1 MIRQLIV
8 LSALCPVLLA
18 AQPNIVIILAD
29 DLGYGD
35 VGCYG
40 ATKIKT
46 PNIDRLAREGARF
59 TDAHSP
65 ASVCSPSR
73 YGLMTGR
80 SPWRLHRKGNDYN
93 LEKDRMNIA
102 SMLKAQGYR
111 SAAIGKWHLGY
122 SKDWNAL
129 PITGPLEVGF
139 DYHFG
144 VPQNH
149 NDRYRVFI
157 ENHDIVGR
165 KSGEA
170 FRIVEGRDFPEGV
183 AQPRVEDLVDTMLT
197 AKAIGFIREN
207 AARPFFLYFTPC
219 ASHTHITPAEPFRGT
234 SQAGLLGDHIQEL
247 DAHVG
252 EILATLDELKLSE
265 RTLIFFSSDNG
276 GTPNDFKGT
285 QKVKINLAS
294 ESGGVRE
301 KFRTAKRDAKAM
313 GHLTN
318 GPWHDGKG
326 TPFEGGHRV
335 PFIAPLARPDPCGVD
350 FGAPR
355 RPSRL
360 ICSSSVARSRD
371 GRRRFKRRGWAASRS
386 RSCMTARGSAGN
398 TRSRGWCA
406 WMRAKAAGKSRL
418 GAGLASDEALVSS
431 LRPLQGAD
439 GPHRDAFNTKKYGS
453 PMPGR
458 PMHGP
463 PRFDLRRRRRFF
475 ARCSSLTSQAGR

>member
-1 MIRQLIV
+1 MRRLIASFFLLALGSP
-8 LSALCPVLLA
+8 LSASDK
-18 AQPNIVIILAD
+18 PNIIFILAD

-46 PNIDRLAREGARF
+46 PNIDRLAQEGLRF

-73 YGLMTGR
+73 YGLLSGR
-80 SPWRLHRKGNDYN
+80 SPWRLHRMGNDYN
-93 LEKDRMNIA
+93 LEQKRMNIA

-122 SKDWNAL
+122 SKDWNKL

-165 KSGEA
+165 KAGEPY
-170 FRIVEGRDFPEGV
+170 RLVEGREFPEGV
-183 AQPRVEDLVDTMLT
+183 AQPRVEDQVDTTLT
-197 AKAIGFIREN
+197 AKAVAFIREYRE
-207 AARPFFLYFTPC
+207 RPFFLYFTPC

-252 EILATLDELKLSE
+252 EVLATLEELGLTQ

-276 GTPNDFKGT
+276 GTPKDFKGT
-285 QKVKINLAS
+285 QKVKLNLAS
-294 ESGGVRE
+294 EAGGVRE
-301 KFRTAKRDAKAM
+301 KFRSAKKDAQAM
-313 GHLTN
+313 GHVTN

-326 TPFEGGHRV
+326 SPFEGGHRV
-335 PFIAPLARPDPCGVD
+335 PFIARWPGQIP
-350 FGAPR
+350 
-355 RPSRL
+355 
-360 ICSSSVARSRD
+360 
-371 GRRRFKRRGWAASRS
+371 AASTSAQTICLTDLLATIASIVGVALPDDAGEDSFDILPALRDPSLATPIRPITIMQGDTQDNVLAVRS
-386 RSCMTARGSAGN
+386 GRWKFMEGKDAKGKPRHELYDLSQDVGETKNIAADHADIVKQLSAQLAQARDSGR
-398 TRSRGWCA
+398 TR
-406 WMRAKAAGKSRL
+406 K
-418 GAGLASDEALVSS
+418 
-431 LRPLQGAD
+431 
-439 GPHRDAFNTKKYGS
+439 
-453 PMPGR
+453 
-458 PMHGP
+458 
-463 PRFDLRRRRRFF
+463 
-475 ARCSSLTSQAGR
+475 